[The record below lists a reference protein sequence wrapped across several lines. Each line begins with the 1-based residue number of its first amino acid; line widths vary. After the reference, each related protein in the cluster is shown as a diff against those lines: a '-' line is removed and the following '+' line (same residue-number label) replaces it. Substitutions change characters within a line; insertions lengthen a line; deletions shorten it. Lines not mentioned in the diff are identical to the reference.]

1 MWASHIGGERLPQPA
16 PERLNEATPGL
27 EDDRFAAELRGFGVI
42 GIAAILVILAG
53 NWLVTPLSAVL
64 VLLWAHVSHTRWR
77 EIGFVRPN
85 SWITTLVVGIGF
97 GAAFK
102 LLMKA
107 VVMPLLGAPPI
118 NQAFH
123 YLAGNRALI
132 PETLWLMIVVA
143 GFGEE
148 IFFRGY
154 LFERLGKLFG
164 KSIAAKV
171 AIVLITSVFFGML
184 HYPVQR
190 LAGAE
195 QATITGMVFGTIF
208 VMTGSLW
215 IPIFA
220 HSAFDLTAYAL
231 IYWNLE
237 TSVAHWIFR

>member
-1 MWASHIGGERLPQPA
+1 MPQQA
-16 PERLNEATPGL
+16 PERLNQAAPPVAAE
-27 EDDRFAAELRGFGVI
+27 DRFARELRGFGVL
-42 GIAAILVILAG
+42 GIAAIVIVLSG
-53 NWLVTPLSAVL
+53 NLLFTPLSAVL
-64 VLLWAHVSHTRWR
+64 VLVWAHLSHTPWR
-77 EIGFVRPN
+77 DIGFVRPN
-85 SWITTLVVGIGF
+85 SWITTAVVGLGF

-107 VVMPLLGAPPI
+107 LVMPLLGAPPI

-148 IFFRGY
+148 TVFRGY
-154 LFERLGKLFG
+154 LFERLGKLLG

-171 AIVLITSVFFGML
+171 AIVVTTSVFFGML

-195 QATITGMVFGTIF
+195 QATITGLVFGTIF
-208 VMTGSLW
+208 AITGRLW

-220 HSAFDLTAYAL
+220 HAAFDVMAYAL
-231 IYWNLE
+231 IYCNLE
-237 TSVAHWIFR
+237 TTVAHWVFR

>member
-1 MWASHIGGERLPQPA
+1 MGGEEQLHQPA
-16 PERLNEATPGL
+16 PERLKEATPAAA
-27 EDDRFAAELRGFGVI
+27 DDRFAAELRGFGLV
-42 GIAAILVILAG
+42 GIAAILVVLSG
-53 NWLVTPLSAVL
+53 NLLFTPLSAVL
-64 VLLWAHVSHTRWR
+64 VLVWVYRSHTPWR

-85 SWITTLVVGIGF
+85 SWLTTAVVGIVF

-107 VVMPLLGAPPI
+107 VVMPLLGAPPV

-148 IFFRGY
+148 TLFRGY
-154 LFERLGKLFG
+154 MFERLGKLFG
-164 KSIAAKV
+164 KSTAAKV
-171 AIVLITSVFFGML
+171 AIVLITSVVFGAL

-190 LAGAE
+190 LAGTE
-195 QATITGMVFGTIF
+195 QATITGLVFGTIF
-208 VMTGSLW
+208 AITGRLW

-220 HSAFDLTAYAL
+220 HAAFDLTAYAL

-237 TSVAHWIFR
+237 TSVAHWVFR

>member
-1 MWASHIGGERLPQPA
+1 LHQPA
-16 PERLNEATPGL
+16 PERVTEAATGEATPAAA
-27 EDDRFAAELRGFGVI
+27 DDRFAAELRGFGLVGI
-42 GIAAILVILAG
+42 GAILIILAG
-53 NWLVTPLSAVL
+53 NWILTPLSAVL
-64 VLLWAHVSHTRWR
+64 VLVWAHLSRTPWR
-77 EIGFVRPN
+77 EIGYTKPK
-85 SWITTLVVGIGF
+85 SWITTALVGILF

-107 VVMPLLGAPPI
+107 VVMPLLGAPPV

-148 IFFRGY
+148 TLFRGY
-154 LFERLGKLFG
+154 MFERLRKLFG
-164 KSIAAKV
+164 KSTAAKV
-171 AIVLITSVFFGML
+171 AIVLITSVIFGAL

-195 QATITGMVFGTIF
+195 QATITGLVFGTIF
-208 VMTGSLW
+208 AITGRLW

-220 HSAFDLTAYAL
+220 HAAFDLTAYAL

-237 TSVAHWIFR
+237 TSVAHWVFR

>member
-1 MWASHIGGERLPQPA
+1 MPQQA
-16 PERLNEATPGL
+16 PERLNQAAPPVAAE
-27 EDDRFAAELRGFGVI
+27 DRFARELRGFGVL
-42 GIAAILVILAG
+42 GIAAIVIVLSG
-53 NWLVTPLSAVL
+53 NLLFTPLSAVL
-64 VLLWAHVSHTRWR
+64 VLVWAHLSHTPWR
-77 EIGFVRPN
+77 DIGFVRPN
-85 SWITTLVVGIGF
+85 SWITTAVVGLGF

-107 VVMPLLGAPPI
+107 LVMPLLGAPPI

-148 IFFRGY
+148 TVFRGY
-154 LFERLGKLFG
+154 MFERLGKLFG

-171 AIVLITSVFFGML
+171 AIVLGTSVFFGIL

-195 QATITGMVFGTIF
+195 QATITGLVFGTIF
-208 VMTGSLW
+208 AITGRLW

-220 HSAFDLTAYAL
+220 HAAFDVMAYAL

-237 TSVAHWIFR
+237 TTVAHWVFR